1 MASMSSQEDFCP
13 LEEAAISARIA
24 SPIEERSMG
33 ENKGPVLVGP
43 GAVEVMG
50 MGSIL
55 GAIRPRK
62 DSSCDPMP
70 RGPWSFSPG
79 LPSEDGQHNGRQ
91 KPSQLPTWLGVRFSV
106 TTAERD
112 AGRSE

>member
-13 LEEAAISARIA
+13 TQEAAISARIA

-43 GAVEVMG
+43 GAVEVMD

-62 DSSCDPMP
+62 DSSCGPMP
-70 RGPWSFSPG
+70 RGPLSSTPG
-79 LPSEDGQHNGRQ
+79 LAPQDGQHSGRQ
-91 KPSQLPTWLGVRFSV
+91 TPSQLSTW
-106 TTAERD
+106 
-112 AGRSE
+112 